1 LTEEQRTILV
11 VDDEDMV
18 RSLRKRTL
26 EEAGYDV
33 ITAANGQEALDKLPQ
48 LDVSLVLLDVKMP
61 GLNGFQ
67 VLERMRQRSDV
78 SVIMLTAIDEVTSVR
93 DSLALGADDY
103 IRKPFR
109 KGELLARI
117 QAKLRRAKTAS

>member
-18 RSLRKRTL
+18 RSLLQRIL
-26 EEAGYDV
+26 EEAGYNVV
-33 ITAANGQEALDKLPQ
+33 IAVNGREALDKMPQ
-48 LDVSLVLLDVKMP
+48 FDVSLVLLDVKMP
-61 GLNGFQ
+61 GLNGFE
-67 VLERMRQRSDV
+67 VLDRIRKRSCIP
-78 SVIMLTAIDEVTSVR
+78 VIMLTSIGEVATVR

-103 IRKPFR
+103 IRKPFK

-117 QAKLRRAKTAS
+117 QAKLRRTKTSS